1 MASLKLGSKT
11 LFAILYLLS
20 FQEHGYFLDDL
31 QRNLSISAMLI
42 AGTFDLAEKHGQSL
56 SETQDL
62 LGKLDDLTKGETY
75 SIRTMLCKVH
85 VAIEGTGVP
94 PTNTSNLNADMIQ
107 LPLTRRLGRSNR
119 FTASVGGRILLSWV
133 MQQTEVMKSRVE
145 QQLTYLLDRDQESR
159 RVTREVKEFIPS
171 DSEEEQIAPPSSRII
186 QNMIKDGSQTHQ
198 NKLSKTD
205 IKLYMRLSKIYKY
218 ASAAK
223 VSTNNIK
230 KQLIH
235 RWRSYIDR
243 FPYSIKLYI
252 LMYYKYNFSV
262 WVLLHYQD

>member
-1 MASLKLGSKT
+1 MTILKLGNKT

-42 AGTFDLAEKHGQSL
+42 ADTFDLAEKHGQSL

-119 FTASVGGRILLSWV
+119 YTASVGGRILLSWV
-133 MQQTEVMKSRVE
+133 IQQTEVMKSRVE
-145 QQLTYLLDRDQESR
+145 QQLTYLLDRDQESESR

-186 QNMIKDGSQTHQ
+186 QNMIKDRSQTHQ
-198 NKLSKTD
+198 NKLSKND

-218 ASAAK
+218 ASTAK

-235 RWRSYIDR
+235 R
-243 FPYSIKLYI
+243 
-252 LMYYKYNFSV
+252 
-262 WVLLHYQD
+262 